1 MHRLNPLNTKEIAP
15 RGVVLYNLAALV
27 LAVNLFVLEE
37 CWTCHVGEWL
47 DIPAQ
52 VAHADAIV
60 VLGGSPERLP
70 AAIDLFHEGIA
81 PELWYTGAREDSLDP
96 AGNEARLAYKTTQ
109 EMGIP
114 AEAITLLTTVS
125 TWEDAQKI
133 AATAHARGTR
143 SILVVTDW
151 YHGRRS
157 LCAIYH
163 HLQDDTVQVYYQPV
177 ETPGFGPDNWW
188 VSTGGSKIV
197 TTELYK
203 TIFYW
208 GYYGLVPWIC

>member
-1 MHRLNPLNTKEIAP
+1 MHRLIPLNTKEIAP
-15 RGVVLYNLAALV
+15 RGVLLYNLAALV
-27 LAVNLFVLEE
+27 LAVNLFALDE

-60 VLGGSPERLP
+60 VLGGGPERLP

-96 AGNEARLAYKTTQ
+96 AGNEARLAYKTAQ

-114 AEAITLLTTVS
+114 AEAITMLTTIS
-125 TWEDAQKI
+125 TWEDGQQI
-133 AATAHARGTR
+133 AATAQARGTR
-143 SILVVTDW
+143 SILVITNW
-151 YHGRRS
+151 YHGRRA
-157 LCAIYH
+157 LCIIHH
-163 HLQDDTVQVYYQPV
+163 HLRDQRVQIYYQPV
-177 ETPGFGPDNWW
+177 ETSGFGPDDWW
-188 VSTGGSKIV
+188 LSEDVSRTV

-203 TIFYW
+203 IIFYW
-208 GYYGLVPWIC
+208 GYYGLIPGVC